1 MTADQL
7 RRAQRN
13 HRILMGIAIAAIIT
27 GFVSALSI
35 LSGAN

>member
-13 HRILMGIAIAAIIT
+13 HRILMGIALAAIFT
-27 GFVSALSI
+27 GFVGAISI
-35 LSGAN
+35 LAGLN